1 MPGAL
6 RTGQKARP
14 AEPSEHAA
22 GLLQVAFD
30 PLPVHSTSVTNGSVR
45 RAVSGRGSRRRGRQ
59 FVINH
64 RVQRL
69 GIVFKTA

>member
-1 MPGAL
+1 
-6 RTGQKARP
+6 
-14 AEPSEHAA
+14 
-22 GLLQVAFD
+22 
-30 PLPVHSTSVTNGSVR
+30 VR